1 MVDEGVFMLSIL
13 CALTMG
19 LLKMIGWISQSPG
32 SEYEFSDMPFL
43 INEEDLA
50 DLQ

>member
-1 MVDEGVFMLSIL
+1 MLSFL
-13 CALTMG
+13 CALMMRLWKT
-19 LLKMIGWISQSPG
+19 IGWISQSPG
-32 SEYEFSDMPFL
+32 SNYELSDTPFL